1 MTSPLMLGSFVLS
14 GATAVSSVVFG
25 VLAAQSVHDCE
36 RARIYDDEFRA
47 ECEKNGPR
55 YQGLWQGFAVASASF
70 LGIGMTLWWIDSS
83 STATLGISGAGTAV
97 LSYRRRF

>member
-1 MTSPLMLGSFVLS
+1 MSSRLMLGSFALS

-25 VLAAQSVHDCE
+25 VLAAQSARDCK

-47 ECEKNGPR
+47 ECEENGPR

-83 STATLGISGAGTAV
+83 STATLGVSGAGTPV
-97 LSYRRRF
+97 LSYRRQF